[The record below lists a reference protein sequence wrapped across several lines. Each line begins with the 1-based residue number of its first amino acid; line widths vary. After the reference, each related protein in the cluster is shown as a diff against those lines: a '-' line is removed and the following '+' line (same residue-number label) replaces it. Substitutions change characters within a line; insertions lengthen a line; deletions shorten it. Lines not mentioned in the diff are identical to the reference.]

1 AQRNIRR
8 FVDALLVR
16 AAVNKRTDG
25 VSNTT
30 RTHTMEPMRKTS
42 DAAQGLSPL
51 KQNRRTRNSG
61 RKASPNAKQLKTG
74 EIDFRSRGRII
85 AYLFTCVEQKAN
97 PPGQVRRK
105 RATKSRERGYGIRC
119 IV

>member
-1 AQRNIRR
+1 MIVNFAVEYQDDVAVFANNRLISAGEIDNPQPHSAQRNIRR

-61 RKASPNAKQLKTG
+61 RKASPNAK
-74 EIDFRSRGRII
+74 
-85 AYLFTCVEQKAN
+85 
-97 PPGQVRRK
+97 
-105 RATKSRERGYGIRC
+105 
-119 IV
+119 